1 MKIEEIVSNLDL
13 VTSIAI
19 RKAQNIMQNE
29 TLKNNLIFISVNF
42 SFIAHTFTKLE
53 KNMSLNDSMQ
63 IV

>member
-1 MKIEEIVSNLDL
+1 MIIQEMISNLDL

-29 TLKNNLIFISVNF
+29 SLKTNLILILVNF

-53 KNMSLNDSMQ
+53 KKY
-63 IV
+63 VHK